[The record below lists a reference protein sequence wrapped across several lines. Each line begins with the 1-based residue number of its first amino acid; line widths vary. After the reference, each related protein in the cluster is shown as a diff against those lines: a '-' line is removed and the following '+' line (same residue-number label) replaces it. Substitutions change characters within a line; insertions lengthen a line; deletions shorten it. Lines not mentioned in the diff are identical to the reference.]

1 METPKLYNNT
11 TGKVVDGL
19 KADLQS
25 GSRLSIAAAS
35 FSIYAYQALKE
46 ELENIAEEGNEIE
59 TNCHDLKM
67 RAADGKNRMTDVA
80 DVEQLFR
87 IIQSIPSPKAEP
99 FKLWMASAANGNVLD
114 NFDQLF
120 ANYSPDTTCKIL

>member
-1 METPKLYNNT
+1 MEAPKLYNNT
-11 TGKVVDGL
+11 TEKVVDGL

-46 ELENIAEEGNEIE
+46 QLENSAELRFIFTAPTFSKSDFWVGQENSLTEIAKQKPVY
-59 TNCHDLKM
+59 LVM
-67 RAADGKNRMTDVA
+67 RN
-80 DVEQLFR
+80 
-87 IIQSIPSPKAEP
+87 
-99 FKLWMASAANGNVLD
+99 ASAANDNVLD